1 MKAYLYNQEK
11 IFTEEVD
18 CPIDP
23 LESELQGREIYIQP
37 AESTLIAPPPPQ
49 EDCDIVYNEE
59 DDAWDYKEKK
69 KEEEEEP
76 QPYVMTELDKLNE
89 RLYKIENEFQSLDYI
104 GIKIATC
111 RATVEEYAEEIEKM
125 EELAQEK
132 NEVLRLIA
140 IEQERITIEA
150 QA

>member
-11 IFTEEVD
+11 IFIEEVE

-49 EDCDIVYNEE
+49 EDYDIVYNEE
-59 DDAWDYKEKK
+59 YDSWDYKEKK
-69 KEEEEEP
+69 KEEEP

-89 RLYKIENEFQSLDYI
+89 RLYKIENEFKSLDYI
-104 GIKIATC
+104 GIKIATG
-111 RATVEEYAEEIEKM
+111 RATVEEYAEEIARM
-125 EELAQEK
+125 EELSQEK
-132 NEVLRLIA
+132 NEVLRLIN
-140 IEQERITIEA
+140 IEQQRLSIEA